1 MWAPS
6 EGGWVLV
13 GCRVVGGG
21 SLAPYN
27 ASVVCRVASIVVA
40 GARAALGGSL
50 RRSHHGRAPNIVDFS
65 RCAGLDVSNI
75 IMLLTFNNSLFM
87 IMVNKDL

>member
-1 MWAPS
+1 M
-6 EGGWVLV
+6 
-13 GCRVVGGG
+13 
-21 SLAPYN
+21 
-27 ASVVCRVASIVVA
+27 VCRVASVVVA
-40 GARAALGGSL
+40 GARASPGVSL
-50 RRSHHGRAPNIVDFS
+50 RRSHHGRAPNFVDFS